1 MYSRKMSTQTDNDQ
15 LLIHYFQDSLS
26 GVALRWYM
34 GLDSANIRSF
44 NDLGEAFVKHY
55 KYNVDMAPDRDQLR
69 AMSHKEK
76 ETFKEYA
83 QRWRELAA
91 QIVPPLE
98 EKEMTKIFLKTL
110 SSFYY
115 ERMIASAPS
124 DFIEMVNMG
133 MRLEEGVGE
142 GRLTREEGS
151 STKRYGTFGKK
162 KDGEAHVVTSHSKP

>member
-1 MYSRKMSTQTDNDQ
+1 MYARKMSTQTDNDQ
-15 LLIHYFQDSLS
+15 MLIHYFQDSLS
-26 GVALRWYM
+26 GAALRWYM

-44 NDLGEAFVKHY
+44 NDLGEAFVKLY

-69 AMSHKEK
+69 VMSQKDK
-76 ETFKEYA
+76 ETFKEYT

-124 DFIEMVNMG
+124 DFTEMVNMG
-133 MRLEEGVGE
+133 MRLEEGVRDRPSRTPSSRRIPIFTISMKSE
-142 GRLTREEGS
+142 GALAIIRS
-151 STKRYGTFGKK
+151 
-162 KDGEAHVVTSHSKP
+162 

>member
-1 MYSRKMSTQTDNDQ
+1 MS
-15 LLIHYFQDSLS
+15 
-26 GVALRWYM
+26 
-34 GLDSANIRSF
+34 LDSANIRSF
-44 NDLGEAFVKHY
+44 NDLGEAFVKQY

-69 AMSHKEK
+69 AMSQKDK

-115 ERMIASAPS
+115 ERMIVSAPS
-124 DFIEMVNMG
+124 DFTKMVNMG
-133 MRLEEGVGE
+133 MHLEEGVRE
-142 GRLTREEGS
+142 GRLTRE
-151 STKRYGTFGKK
+151 
-162 KDGEAHVVTSHSKP
+162 